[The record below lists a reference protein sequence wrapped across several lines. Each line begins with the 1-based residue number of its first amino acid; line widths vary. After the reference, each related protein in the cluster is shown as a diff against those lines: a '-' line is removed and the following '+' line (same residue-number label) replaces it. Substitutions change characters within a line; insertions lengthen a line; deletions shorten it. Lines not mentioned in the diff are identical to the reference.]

1 MFLPLLLTSCGRG
14 GESSTTSDDLS
25 NTSVTSGSNIDNTT
39 SQIEEVENQIFI
51 SEFFSIRELSSEACV
66 EISNTS
72 GKTIDLNNYVFNVF
86 WNGQNTVSLNLSGE
100 LENNDSIIIKN
111 NSFDEL
117 EDYDYVLDGDYLYR
131 NRYLEIYN
139 ISDKQVIDVYGMKDY
154 NYNYFSRGNPIRRE
168 TKLFSCNVFDVNNYY
183 CITYDNYNYLRNL
196 NTPIIESDFEKG
208 PTLSSVYQEYPFA
221 QDGVALGG
229 FFETYYTSLGDGDT
243 TFFYYPEESGADEL
257 GSRSTRYLFI
267 NTPEID
273 HGPSSSIV
281 EEPWGQAAKK
291 YNNDIL
297 KNAKHIIIQS
307 ARHSALHETYGRYLG
322 CVWYTNEE
330 NPTLDDY
337 ILLNYQIAYNGYS
350 EQANSGS
357 YNEMISNDMYYS
369 YYFEVAFNR
378 ARDLG
383 LKVFGEIDPDFDY

>member
-1 MFLPLLLTSCGRG
+1 M
-14 GESSTTSDDLS
+14 STNIPQVCYTPK
-25 NTSVTSGSNIDNTT
+25 VT
-39 SQIEEVENQIFI
+39 
-51 SEFFSIRELSSEACV
+51 
-66 EISNTS
+66 
-72 GKTIDLNNYVFNVF
+72 FNVF

-131 NRYLEIYN
+131 NRYFEIYN
-139 ISDKQVIDVYGMKDY
+139 ISDEQVVDVYGMKDY
-154 NYNYFSRGNPIRRE
+154 NYNYFTRGNPIRRE

-208 PTLSSVYQEYPFA
+208 PTLSSRYQEYPFA
-221 QDGVALGG
+221 EDGKALGG

-257 GSRSTRYLFI
+257 GSCSTRYLFI